1 MEEQYDRQGR
11 DSRGHRHFSSQP
23 NFWGEINGGSR
34 GVSFYKGKVV
44 EVYTDGVFYYALLDT
59 GYTRILGKDEYE
71 LLKKEDEG

>member
-1 MEEQYDRQGR
+1 M
-11 DSRGHRHFSSQP
+11 
-23 NFWGEINGGSR
+23 
-34 GVSFYKGKVV
+34 SFYKGKVV